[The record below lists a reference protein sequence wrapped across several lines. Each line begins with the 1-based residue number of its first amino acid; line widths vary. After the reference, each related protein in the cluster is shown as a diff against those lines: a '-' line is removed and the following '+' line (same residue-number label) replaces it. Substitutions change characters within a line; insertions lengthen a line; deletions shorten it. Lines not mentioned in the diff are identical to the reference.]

1 MHEACWD
8 SQSGTLKVKRN
19 ILNIM
24 ANDNRL
30 SLEYNF
36 QMTRVNPWLYMHCR
50 ERSSYQEERVVIQL
64 SRGEGCDPVIKR
76 GGLGSSYQEGRVGI
90 PLTGIILPHFCACP
104 KPGPGFPT
112 LYVVQL
118 VQLRWEM
125 IVRFVDIGGIDYH
138 HCLKFLFIENNMSNL
153 VRYKIYICWTK

>member
-64 SRGEGCDPVIKR
+64 SRGEGWDPINLFNPATLLYLSQARASISKVTCS
-76 GGLGSSYQEGRVGI
+76 GLFCVHWEGERW
-90 PLTGIILPHFCACP
+90 LFCVFFSQISFVC
-104 KPGPGFPT
+104 
-112 LYVVQL
+112 
-118 VQLRWEM
+118 
-125 IVRFVDIGGIDYH
+125 FVDIDGICEH
-138 HCLKFLFIENNMSNL
+138 HCLSSLS
-153 VRYKIYICWTK
+153 